1 MIIKGKLGYCKRE
14 VKKFEDRETKEKL
27 FISLKDVD
35 SITKE
40 QWVEIKKVYEDV
52 GKKFTPEWVKDFKGY
67 VNVASQYDVPVRQ
80 NVSDQY
86 EKEYDTIEKLIAA
99 GFPWYGAECRVSV
112 NLKSDD
118 KANAIYPKSIIIDS
132 EGTAFNAFDEFDN
145 DAED

>member
-14 VKKFEDRETKEKL
+14 VKKFGDRETKEKL

-40 QWVEIKKVYEDV
+40 QWDEIKKVFNEV

-67 VNVASQYDVPVRQ
+67 VNIASQYEVPVRQ
-80 NVSDQY
+80 SVNDKF
-86 EKEYDTIEKLIAA
+86 EKEYKTIDELIAA
-99 GFPWYGAECRVSV
+99 GFPWYVAECRVSV

-145 DAED
+145 DTED